1 MAYSRRDF
9 IRNGCCAAAALGVA
23 TSFRS
28 FGLINALAQS
38 SSPFQSLV
46 CIFLFGGNDANNMLI
61 PNDSAGYANYNT
73 IRGGGGLAL
82 AQSYA
87 AADYGEDG
95 AEWLDAIWPAS
106 QLAGSPESLLGRGS
120 WRFSPMSGRSCSRLR
135 EHSTRRQLFLS
146 LSICFHMQ
154 INRHNGKR
162 PNWMDSQRRA
172 GRAEWPI
179 TSSRC

>member
-46 CIFLFGGNDANNMLI
+46 CIFLFGGNDANNLLI
-61 PNDSAGYANYNT
+61 PNDTAGYANYNT

-82 AQSYA
+82 AQ
-87 AADYGEDG
+87 GT
-95 AEWLDAIWPAS
+95 
-106 QLAGSPESLLGRGS
+106 LL
-120 WRFSPMSGRSCSRLR
+120 
-135 EHSTRRQLFLS
+135 
-146 LSICFHMQ
+146 
-154 INRHNGKR
+154 
-162 PNWMDSQRRA
+162 
-172 GRAEWPI
+172 PI
-179 TSSRC
+179 TSKTAQNGSTLFGLHPQLTGVQQLFENGNLAFLANVGPLAQPVTRAQYLGNTLPVPVNLFSHADQQQQWQTCDVAGPGTTGW